1 MLAKADGRTLAR
13 AIRDYEKIDE
23 ALGRIMSYASL
34 LYAADMTDAERARF
48 YQSMQETATDISA
61 HLLFFTLEIN
71 RIPDRALDEQ
81 LAAPELAHYRPC
93 LRDPRPL
100 PRPQQAAHPEH
111 TLHHQAENRR

>member
-48 YQSMQETATDISA
+48 YQSMQEPATDISA
-61 HLLFFTLEIN
+61 PLLFFTLEIN
-71 RIPDRALDEQ
+71 RIPDRALAEK
-81 LAAPELAHYRPC
+81 LAPPELAHNRPW
-93 LRDPRPL
+93 LRATRPFPPPHL
-100 PRPQQAAHPEH
+100 AAQQ
-111 TLHHQAENRR
+111 RK